1 MLQITEIYYADKLES
16 SNKTS
21 NLGFSLPVHDNYYVW
36 KKKEKRKTEQEDL
49 FSLSNDYFR
58 KKGGREKKEGSLC
71 VMHAR
76 KSRLG
81 LNQSFEIDRIP
92 FTSIPAA
99 IVEQ

>member
-1 MLQITEIYYADKLES
+1 MLEITEIYYADKLES

-58 KKGGREKKEGSLC
+58 KKGGREKKRRQPMQ
-71 VMHAR
+71 MHAR